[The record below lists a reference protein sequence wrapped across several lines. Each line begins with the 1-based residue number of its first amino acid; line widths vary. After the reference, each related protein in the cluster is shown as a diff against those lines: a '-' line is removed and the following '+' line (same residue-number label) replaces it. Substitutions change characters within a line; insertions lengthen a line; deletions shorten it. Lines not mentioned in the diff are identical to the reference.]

1 MKVHRIHDL
10 MDINTL
16 RLAVES
22 VDAVYK
28 TMVWNL
34 SQNVGRDTMGKLGLC
49 QCLTPTGV
57 PYVTSRGGPLVGE
70 ELLTLQGIP
79 SDDLLLTKE
88 SEANLKD
95 LAGNAMSTTVVGACI
110 LSALVHGH
118 EALGP
123 RDKKAP
129 SVGAIVPSLVP
140 RPLNPPSEVIVSQEL
155 GQYQTRP
162 LFLGPRDMPN
172 GTTIDNVLKKAASSS
187 RKCLSEGPEEAL
199 PVESVRVCQE
209 CGHTA
214 SSLYATPERKSFYE
228 EHDFIP
234 MSDNTGNEARM
245 APGAFRKELQS
256 LLPMRLQISN
266 LDVDSLDKPGSVGD
280 QLWSGWK
287 QCLHDATLMMTEYG
301 SNKPLEFRFTQLVRG
316 LIWTAHYTADES
328 SRLELRISATGA
340 TWLLFAK
347 APLKRGPL
355 RDAMERPVA
364 RLQLDKSDSSFLTGS
379 WELCLPQTSSVNL
392 KIQGHGKIDSW
403 RRRLGLEGQFASE
416 TRYEKLSISVEISV
430 ESEDCEDWKAKID
443 GDYRLLPKCAA
454 ACGSLM
460 KKEKQPSNKDDI
472 EDDLFFFLES
482 GRYTLPEDDAFIF
495 SPTSHRAAYGEY
507 REVFMKIDPK
517 KKYRP
522 IIESSDRELEEGTR
536 IVPAIIPGKWVPAG
550 GMSMVLSSESPR
562 ASITEPTQ
570 RSSLKVA
577 AKSDG
582 WKTCP
587 EIVSCTIPMAAT
599 DNLLVQCRLAVSP
612 LEVNLQKSKHV
623 FQELAFATTRFLSGI
638 PGAKNSDGW
647 TALDSS
653 EMPREDGDEVVCG
666 KCAPKKPKLRWYV
679 LMMPFRN
686 LFHFS
691 LTSSMPNVGRPF

>member
-1 MKVHRIHDL
+1 
-10 MDINTL
+10 
-16 RLAVES
+16 
-22 VDAVYK
+22 
-28 TMVWNL
+28 
-34 SQNVGRDTMGKLGLC
+34 MGKLGLC

-140 RPLNPPSEVIVSQEL
+140 RPLNPPSEVIVTQEL

-172 GTTIDNVLKKAASSS
+172 GTTIATVLEKSASSS
-187 RKCLSEGPEEAL
+187 RKCLSEGPDEAL
-199 PVESVRVCQE
+199 PVESIRVCQE

-234 MSDNTGNEARM
+234 LSDSTTGNEARM

-256 LLPMRLQISN
+256 LLPMRLQINN
-266 LDVDSLDKPGSVGD
+266 LDADSLDKPDSVGD
-280 QLWSGWK
+280 ELWSGWK
-287 QCLHDATLMMTEYG
+287 QCLHDATLMMTEDG
-301 SNKPLEFRFTQLVRG
+301 TSTPLEFRFTQLVRG
-316 LIWTAHYTADES
+316 LIWTAHYTGTSPADES

-364 RLQLDKSDSSFLTGS
+364 RLQLDKSGSSFLTGS
-379 WELCLPQTSSVNL
+379 WELCLPETSSVNL
-392 KIQGHGKIDSW
+392 KIRGQGKIDSW

-416 TRYEKLSISVEISV
+416 SRYEKLSISV

-443 GDYRLLPKCAA
+443 GVYCLLPKCAA

-460 KKEKQPSNKDDI
+460 KKEKQPSNKDVI

-482 GRYTLPEDDAFIF
+482 GRYTLPEDDAYIF
-495 SPTSHRAAYGEY
+495 SPTSHRTAYGEY
-507 REVFMKIDPK
+507 RELFMKIDPK

-522 IIESSDRELEEGTR
+522 IIGSSDSDSEQEEGTR
-536 IVPAIIPGKWVPAG
+536 IVPAIIPGKWVRCG
-550 GMSMVLSSESPR
+550 GMSMVLSSESSS
-562 ASITEPTQ
+562 ASITEPTL
-570 RSSLKVA
+570 RSSLNVA

-599 DNLLVQCRLAVSP
+599 DNLLVQCRLAVSSP
-612 LEVNLQKSKHV
+612 LELNLQKSKNI
-623 FQELAFATTRFLSGI
+623 FQELAFATTRLLSGI
-638 PGAKNSDGW
+638 PGANSSDGW

-666 KCAPKKPKLRWYV
+666 KCAPKKPELRWYV
-679 LMMPFRN
+679 LQWDAF
-686 LFHFS
+686 
-691 LTSSMPNVGRPF
+691 

>member
-1 MKVHRIHDL
+1 

-22 VDAVYK
+22 VDPVYK

-49 QCLTPTGV
+49 QCITPTGV

-129 SVGAIVPSLVP
+129 SVGAIVSSLVP
-140 RPLNPPSEVIVSQEL
+140 RPLNPPSEVIVTQEL

-162 LFLGPRDMPN
+162 LLLGPRDMPN
-172 GTTIDNVLKKAASSS
+172 GTAIADVLKKAASSS

-199 PVESVRVCQE
+199 PVESIGICQE

-234 MSDNTGNEARM
+234 MSDSSSGIEARM

-256 LLPMRLQISN
+256 LLPMRLEIN
-266 LDVDSLDKPGSVGD
+266 HLDVDSLDRPDSVGD
-280 QLWSGWK
+280 DLWSGWK
-287 QCLHDATLMMTEYG
+287 QCLHDAIIVTTEDG
-301 SNKPLEFRFTQLVRG
+301 TNKPLEFRFTQLVRG
-316 LIWTAHYTADES
+316 LIWTAHYTGSADESS
-328 SRLELRISATGA
+328 SRLELRISGTGA
-340 TWLLFAK
+340 TWLLFAE

-364 RLQLDKSDSSFLTGS
+364 RLQLNKSDSSFLTGS
-379 WELCLPQTSSVNL
+379 WELCLPETSSVNL
-392 KIQGHGKIDSW
+392 KIQGQGKGIDSW

-416 TRYEKLSISVEISV
+416 ARYEKLSISVE
-430 ESEDCEDWKAKID
+430 SEDCEKDWKAKIE
-443 GDYRLLPKCAA
+443 GVYRLLPKCAA

-482 GRYTLPEDDAFIF
+482 GRYTLPEDDAYIF
-495 SPTSHRAAYGEY
+495 SPTSHRTAYGEY
-507 REVFMKIDPK
+507 REVLMKIDPR

-522 IIESSDRELEEGTR
+522 IIGSSDSEHEEGTDV
-536 IVPAIIPGKWVPAG
+536 VPAIIPGKWVPAG
-550 GMSMVLSSESPR
+550 GMSMVLSSESSR
-562 ASITEPTQ
+562 AAITEPTL
-570 RSSLKVA
+570 RSSLNVA
-577 AKSDG
+577 AKSEG

-623 FQELAFATTRFLSGI
+623 FQELAFATTRLLSDV
-638 PGAKNSDGW
+638 PGAKDSDSW

-666 KCAPKKPKLRWYV
+666 KCAPKKPELRWYV
-679 LMMPFRN
+679 LQWLPFRYI
-686 LFHFS
+686 FHSF
-691 LTSSMPNVGRPF
+691 LTFPMLNVGRQF